1 MEAEEEPYCFG
12 LLRRKKYDPL
22 LLLEHETVDTVV
34 ERLRK
39 LARRRWVFVGGLEHD
54 EKEARQNAVAAFV
67 NDREL
72 AHMYYRMADK
82 YKAERKREL
91 AKYENIH
98 ALIARINEA
107 HRNVGLATSFLASAR
122 TLEEILNATP
132 DAATVMDQLR
142 DQLERADEQG
152 EELVVPLQPTW
163 EVDEELEA
171 MIVKQD
177 EREAAELELPDAPRG
192 QVGGEVKQKKIA
204 HCWWCSGIEKAHAL
218 VCPSTSSTIHPISRY
233 ASMMAVSDVL

>member
-1 MEAEEEPYCFG
+1 MKTSEEEEEAYCFG
-12 LLRRKKYDPL
+12 LLRRKKHDP

-39 LARRRWVFVGGLEHD
+39 LARRRWVIMGGLDHD
-54 EKEARQNAVAAFV
+54 EKEARQNAVAAFLD
-67 NDREL
+67 DREL

-82 YKAERKREL
+82 YKAERKREM

-98 ALIARINEA
+98 ALIGRITEA

-122 TLEEILNATP
+122 TLEEILDATP

-152 EELVVPLQPTW
+152 EELAVPLQPTW

-171 MIVKQD
+171 MIVKQE

-192 QVGGEVKQKKIA
+192 GVRGVVTKSKTRA
-204 HCWWCSGIEKAHAL
+204 
-218 VCPSTSSTIHPISRY
+218 
-233 ASMMAVSDVL
+233 